1 CFCGV
6 LLREPDA
13 STIEVPRT
21 WVEFETLV
29 VTDGWR
35 SLLRGRSKSV
45 LERDVLPAFLGSR
58 RWYAER
64 GNPLT
69 THVVGLVQCA
79 AAESD
84 WGVALLEVRGRR
96 EPANYLLPLT
106 IKWTRLDRE
115 RQNPSALAAVRRG
128 PREGS
133 LLDATADPGFV
144 ALVLENLRAARTIE
158 ADQRRIEFAP
168 TASFPKDVLVA
179 IKDVRAV
186 DTEQSNTTV
195 LVGTDYVVKL
205 FRRRE
210 RGPNPEIEVGHF
222 LTEPAAFP
230 HAPPL
235 LGTVEMEENGAHSA
249 VAVVHGFVQN
259 QGDAWAVTNAYL
271 DRFVEE
277 QRLLMAEAA
286 GHSDEQAAYL
296 RLMDH
301 VGRRV

>member
-1 CFCGV
+1 MPFELLGRTNFPPIGEGPYLV
-6 LLREPDA
+6 TLGPYGFFWFLLREPDA

-21 WVEFETLV
+21 WAEFETLV

-45 LERDVLPAFLGSR
+45 LERDVLPAFLASR

-64 GNPLT
+64 GNPPT
-69 THVVGLVQCA
+69 TNIVGVMPIA

-84 WGVALLEVRGRR
+84 LGVALLEVRGRR
-96 EPANYLLPLT
+96 ESANYLLPLT
-106 IKWTRLDRE
+106 INWTRFDRE
-115 RQNPSALAAVRRG
+115 QQNPSVLAAVRRG

-144 ALVLENLRAARTIE
+144 ALVLENLRAARTVE

-179 IKDVRAV
+179 IEDVRAV

-205 FRRRE
+205 FRRLE
-210 RGPNPEIEVGHF
+210 PGLNPEIEVGHF
-222 LTEPAAFP
+222 LTETVAFP
-230 HAPPL
+230 HAPPP
-235 LGTVEMEENGAHSA
+235 
-249 VAVVHGFVQN
+249 
-259 QGDAWAVTNAYL
+259 
-271 DRFVEE
+271 
-277 QRLLMAEAA
+277 
-286 GHSDEQAAYL
+286 
-296 RLMDH
+296 
-301 VGRRV
+301 GR